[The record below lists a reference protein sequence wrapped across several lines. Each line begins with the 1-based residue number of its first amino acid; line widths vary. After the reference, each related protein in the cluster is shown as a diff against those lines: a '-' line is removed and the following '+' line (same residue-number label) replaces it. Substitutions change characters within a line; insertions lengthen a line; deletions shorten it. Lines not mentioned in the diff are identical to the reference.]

1 MCATALASPIPH
13 RSTEASATESK
24 TDDGNADV
32 AAARAELEALYR
44 EHGRRILALAW
55 RSVRDHDEAADIVQ
69 EAFVKAHQALPS
81 FRGRTPHY
89 AWLYRVVV
97 NICIDRR
104 RRRERWANVEC
115 ALGDVWWPAGRE
127 FEEPERSAD
136 RDRVRKA
143 ILDGIQGLS
152 PTHRMVIVLREFGG
166 CSYSEIAEAMR
177 CRRGTVMSRLFHA
190 RRRLRMLLQ
199 AELGHELGTEA
210 AEGQIGQALAEAC

>member
-1 MCATALASPIPH
+1 MCATALVSPIPP
-13 RSTEASATESK
+13 STPAAETE
-24 TDDGNADV
+24 DADV

-69 EAFVKAHQALPS
+69 EAFVKAHQALPT

-143 ILDGIQGLS
+143 ILDGIQRLS

-190 RRRLRMLLQ
+190 RRRLRMLL
-199 AELGHELGTEA
+199 AEELGSELGEATEDQLG
-210 AEGQIGQALAEAC
+210 EALAEAC